1 METLRRVSRSIQ
13 PGTPVSMP
21 WGYAELFMNRR
32 TCLKVSEPFLTFRYE
47 DCQSIVSPTSF
58 PLQVQKS
65 FSKRTRRQDQPQRR
79 VNVFVRRCTSLDTRQ
94 MFSLKLPPIINEVNT
109 WPLVAAIPHSPAANV
124 GNSLKLSFERRSAS
138 GADSV
143 GDFGGRQRLG
153 VHQEAAG
160 VAGRRDRCPTLTKP

>member
-109 WPLVAAIPHSPAANV
+109 WPLVAAIPHSPPANV
-124 GNSLKLSFERRSAS
+124 GNSLKHLVLSAGVRA
-138 GADSV
+138 G
-143 GDFGGRQRLG
+143 QIRLG
-153 VHQEAAG
+153 IL
-160 VAGRRDRCPTLTKP
+160 VAGSAWECTKRRLALRAEETGAPR